1 MANSFKAEVMQG
13 AHCFNATVTATA
25 SGGASGAYPFSIAA
39 TGGIAVGMAV
49 SGTGIGTGAVV
60 AAITS
65 TTVFV
70 ASVQNTATVSGTL
83 TFTGDVF
90 KMALFKAAPA
100 QTYDGTLPVSQQYAL
115 MAAAS
120 DETSGTGYTATG
132 TTLGNV
138 TAVVNSA
145 GSPQGVVNFSPNP
158 SWTTAT
164 FSTSGCMIYNTTP
177 RMSDGTYVAGRV
189 AGVYSFGGTQTVSTG
204 TFSVV
209 MPSAV
214 TSNSAILQIR

>member
-1 MANSFKAEVMQG
+1 MSNAFKAEVMQG

-49 SGTGIGTGAVV
+49 SGTGIGSGAVV
-60 AAITS
+60 GAITS
-65 TTVFV
+65 TTVLV

-90 KMALFKAAPA
+90 KMALFKATPA

-115 MAAAS
+115 MAAAT

-132 TTLGNV
+132 MVLGNV
-138 TAVVNSA
+138 TATVN
-145 GSPQGVVNFSPNP
+145 GTQGIVNFAPNP
-158 SWTTAT
+158 AWTTAT

-209 MPSAV
+209 MPVAAAS
-214 TSNSAILQIR
+214 TAILQIR